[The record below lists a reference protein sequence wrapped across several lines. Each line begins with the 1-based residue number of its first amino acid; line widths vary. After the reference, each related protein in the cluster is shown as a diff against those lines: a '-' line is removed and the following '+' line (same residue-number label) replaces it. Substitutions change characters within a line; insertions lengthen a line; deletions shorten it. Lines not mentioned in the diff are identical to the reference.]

1 MLTCYLEHDVNGEAM
16 VALVHEDLK
25 QMGVRSVGHRL
36 LILNSIYDVKIGQDI
51 TIEPDQ
57 YKPKSK

>member
-1 MLTCYLEHDVNGEAM
+1 M